1 MSPLPPLSP
10 NASLRYDVVRRLL
23 PDGPATVL
31 EVGCGMGGVGARLA
45 QRYRYLGLEPDP
57 LSCAVAVGRLA
68 AAGGTGEIRNAD
80 LSGLRGDEL
89 FDLVCAFEVLEHIED
104 DQTALKEWVER
115 LKPGGQLLLSTPAH
129 QDRFGPADTM
139 AGHFRRYDPEV
150 MATRLAEAGLVDQQ
164 IVLYGMPLG
173 YLLEAGRNAVGRRR
187 IKRAGGDGGDIAER
201 TSGSGRLLQPANRL
215 VGTAIKVGTSPFRL
229 VQRAFPHHGPGL
241 VAAAR
246 KPGSVV

>member
-10 NASLRYDVVRRLL
+10 NASLRYDVIRRLL

-45 QRYRYLGLEPDP
+45 QRYDYLGLEPDP
-57 LSCAVAVGRLA
+57 TSYAVAARRVGAASPSGEVRNTDLA
-68 AAGGTGEIRNAD
+68 GLAD
-80 LSGLRGDEL
+80 DER

-104 DQTALKEWVER
+104 DRAALKEWVSR

-129 QDRFGPADTM
+129 QARFASADTM

-150 MATRLAEAGLVDQQ
+150 MAERLTEAGLVDQR

-173 YLLEAGRNAVGRRR
+173 YLLEAGRNVVGRRR
-187 IKRAGGDGGDIAER
+187 LREPGADMAER
-201 TSGSGRLLQPANRL
+201 TSGSGRLLQPGGRL
-215 VGTAIKVGTSPFRL
+215 AGTAIGLTTKPFQL
-229 VQRAFPHHGPGL
+229 VQRAFPNRGPGL
-241 VAAAR
+241 VASAR